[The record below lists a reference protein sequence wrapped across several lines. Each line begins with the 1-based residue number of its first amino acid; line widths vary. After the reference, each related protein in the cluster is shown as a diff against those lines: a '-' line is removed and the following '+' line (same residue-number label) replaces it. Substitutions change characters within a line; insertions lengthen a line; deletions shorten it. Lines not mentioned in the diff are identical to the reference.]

1 MLVQHPLLDA
11 PADDEEVELE
21 LPLGNTR
28 VRRDHDLL
36 DLRPGGVGLLA
47 DDGNV
52 HRHLTPAIDRVAE
65 PQDLGLDD
73 AAAMFLGGEIGLGQE
88 HHAHPQP
95 AAARLVA
102 GAGDVSLEEV
112 LGDLDV
118 DAGAVAGLAV
128 GVHRA
133 PVPHR
138 LQGVDAGDDHLA
150 AGLAV
155 DGRHQSDATSVVF
168 LGGVVHS
175 VTAKPLG
182 LGAPVVDE
190 PLSFVIGFG
199 VIGFEGHP
207 IGSPC
212 IPAQDA
218 AARTG
223 AFLSALAVRNEWTDS
238 AASRPS
244 RIAHTTR
251 EAPRTISPAAKTPS
265 IVVIMV
271 R

>member
-1 MLVQHPLLDA
+1 MLVQHPLFDA

-21 LPLGNTR
+21 LLLGNTR

-36 DLRPGGVGLLA
+36 DLRPGGVGFLA

-88 HHAHPQP
+88 HHAHRQP
-95 AAARLVA
+95 AAAGLVA
-102 GAGDVSLEEV
+102 GAGDVFPEEV
-112 LGDLDV
+112 LGNLDM

-138 LQGVDAGDDHLA
+138 LQGVDAGDDDLA

-155 DGRHQSDATSVVF
+155 DGRHQSDATRVVL
-168 LGGVVHS
+168 LGGVVQS
-175 VTAKPLG
+175 VTVKPLG

-190 PLSFVIGFG
+190 PLSFV
-199 VIGFEGHP
+199 VGFEGHP
-207 IGSPC
+207 IRSPC
-212 IPAQDA
+212 APRQDA

-223 AFLSALAVRNEWTDS
+223 ASLSALAVRYEWMDS

-251 EAPRTISPAAKTPS
+251 EAPRTISPTAKTPS
-265 IVVIMV
+265 IVVIVV